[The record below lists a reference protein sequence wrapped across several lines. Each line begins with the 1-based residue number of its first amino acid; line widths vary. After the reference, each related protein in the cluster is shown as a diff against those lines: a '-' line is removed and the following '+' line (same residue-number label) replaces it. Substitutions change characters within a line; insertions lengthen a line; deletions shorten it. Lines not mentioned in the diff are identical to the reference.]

1 MPKSSRDG
9 WRGSWEY
16 WAKLAEIYKARLRDN
31 RRSYIYVPLAEAL
44 CALGETDEAMET
56 LEDGLALAPD
66 SRAAMIM
73 LARLRREKGDREGA
87 KSLLEDVV
95 SRWPDALAAV
105 ETLCGIYEE
114 EGDAARALAL
124 AEGLRDYFP
133 DTKEV
138 GELIS
143 RHERLLERENAQAA
157 RDGEG
162 SAGPLE
168 MELSIGPGMIGP
180 LEGEDAQAGK
190 DGGAMERNGRGG
202 LYRLERM
209 LDRILRLK
217 EMDSVN

>member
-1 MPKSSRDG
+1 MSKPEQDN

-16 WAKLAEIYKARLRDN
+16 WAKLAEIYKARLRKN

-44 CALGETDEAMET
+44 CALGETEEAMET

-73 LARLRREKGDREGA
+73 LARLRREKGDRDGA
-87 KSLLEDVV
+87 KSLLTEVI

-143 RHERLLERENAQAA
+143 RYERILEREDARAV

-168 MELSIGPGMIGP
+168 MELSIGPGMIGQ
-180 LEGEDAQAGK
+180 LEGEAAQAAK
-190 DGGAMERNGRGG
+190 DNGAMEKSRQDK

-209 LDRILRLK
+209 LDRVLRLK
-217 EMDSVN
+217 EMNSVN